1 MKLVLS
7 ILFIF
12 TLNIVLAQDALDFY
26 NAGISKFEEGNTL
39 GAIKDFNDAKGSAT
53 SDYQNHL
60 EKEWLNSLAK
70 KHTIVINE
78 EVLYSIGK

>member
-1 MKLVLS
+1 MNE
-7 ILFIF
+7 ILEP
-12 TLNIVLAQDALDFY
+12 
-26 NAGISKFEEGNTL
+26 S
-39 GAIKDFNDAKGSAT
+39 IKDFNDAKGSAT